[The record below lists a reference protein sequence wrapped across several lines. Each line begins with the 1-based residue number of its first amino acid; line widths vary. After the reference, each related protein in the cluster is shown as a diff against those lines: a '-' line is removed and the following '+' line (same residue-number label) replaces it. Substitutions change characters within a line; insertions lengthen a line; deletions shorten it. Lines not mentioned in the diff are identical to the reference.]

1 MVSVALVQLLVH
13 HFVTPPFVF
22 QKLLTSARLP
32 PVLLIFWLHSLQPF
46 ELFVQ
51 FPYQRDF
58 NKCNATCANK
68 CNVTCANKCNVTC
81 ANKCNVTCANN
92 ILVSFTVI
100 AAVCMHIEGGTS
112 SRKYATVPFYLLLVQ
127 VVTL

>member
-1 MVSVALVQLLVH
+1 MSVALVQLPVH
-13 HFVTPPFVF
+13 HFLTPPFVF

-51 FPYQRDF
+51 FPYQRD
-58 NKCNATCANK
+58 C
-68 CNVTCANKCNVTC
+68 
-81 ANKCNVTCANN
+81 NKCNVTCANN

-112 SRKYATVPFYLLLVQ
+112 SRKYATVPFYHYLLLVQ